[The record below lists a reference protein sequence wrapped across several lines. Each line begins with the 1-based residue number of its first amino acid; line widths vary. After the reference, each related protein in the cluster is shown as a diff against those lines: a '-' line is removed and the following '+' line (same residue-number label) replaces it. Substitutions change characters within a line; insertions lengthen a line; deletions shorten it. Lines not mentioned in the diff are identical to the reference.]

1 MGIASRLKSSAVL
14 AISAFVGL
22 MRIWFRDNRIN
33 RSRIGQVAVQTS
45 INSYRESALLYV
57 AARLGLADLLAGSP
71 RDSHELALSTGAH
84 EPSLYRILRGLV
96 VMGILS
102 EKRNGRFALTSLGTW
117 LLSGKRDSLRNAA
130 ILCGEGRYLA
140 FGSLF
145 KSVMTGEPA
154 WSSPGTTCY
163 EYRKQN
169 PELDKSFNMEMTR
182 RTGWAVKSI
191 LASYDFNSF
200 RTVAD
205 IGGGHGA
212 LLAAILKSYPSHS
225 GILFDQHH
233 VVEGARH
240 YLEKAG
246 IAARCRIVEGD
257 FLNPI
262 PISADMIILKNILH
276 NWDDERCRI
285 ILKNCRDALGNGC
298 KLLLV
303 ERLMP
308 ERVKDNA
315 DTIWLDLWMLA
326 QMGGR
331 ERTADEYRELL
342 AASGF
347 SATQILPTSSQLW
360 IIEAARTDLPE
371 PQSVS

>member
-140 FGSLF
+140 IDRINQ
-145 KSVMTGEPA
+145 
-154 WSSPGTTCY
+154 GT
-163 EYRKQN
+163 
-169 PELDKSFNMEMTR
+169 
-182 RTGWAVKSI
+182 
-191 LASYDFNSF
+191 
-200 RTVAD
+200 RTVS
-205 IGGGHGA
+205 IGG
-212 LLAAILKSYPSHS
+212 
-225 GILFDQHH
+225 
-233 VVEGARH
+233 
-240 YLEKAG
+240 
-246 IAARCRIVEGD
+246 
-257 FLNPI
+257 
-262 PISADMIILKNILH
+262 
-276 NWDDERCRI
+276 
-285 ILKNCRDALGNGC
+285 
-298 KLLLV
+298 
-303 ERLMP
+303 
-308 ERVKDNA
+308 
-315 DTIWLDLWMLA
+315 
-326 QMGGR
+326 
-331 ERTADEYRELL
+331 
-342 AASGF
+342 
-347 SATQILPTSSQLW
+347 SSDGW
-360 IIEAARTDLPE
+360 G
-371 PQSVS
+371 

>member
-1 MGIASRLKSSAVL
+1 
-14 AISAFVGL
+14 
-22 MRIWFRDNRIN
+22 
-33 RSRIGQVAVQTS
+33 
-45 INSYRESALLYV
+45 
-57 AARLGLADLLAGSP
+57 
-71 RDSHELALSTGAH
+71 
-84 EPSLYRILRGLV
+84 
-96 VMGILS
+96 
-102 EKRNGRFALTSLGTW
+102 
-117 LLSGKRDSLRNAA
+117 
-130 ILCGEGRYLA
+130 
-140 FGSLF
+140 
-145 KSVMTGEPA
+145 
-154 WSSPGTTCY
+154 
-163 EYRKQN
+163 
-169 PELDKSFNMEMTR
+169 
-182 RTGWAVKSI
+182 
-191 LASYDFNSF
+191 
-200 RTVAD
+200 
-205 IGGGHGA
+205 
-212 LLAAILKSYPSHS
+212 
-225 GILFDQHH
+225 
-233 VVEGARH
+233 
-240 YLEKAG
+240 
-246 IAARCRIVEGD
+246 
-257 FLNPI
+257 
-262 PISADMIILKNILH
+262 MIILKNILH